1 MGWFDLKR
9 TNIFVKDGFSG
20 TAAVNAAGGLTVGA
34 ATIVVDGYTGIVPVG
49 VQFKFA
55 SHNTVYTVTSTVE
68 TTGNTT
74 TINFSP
80 VATAIAADNNV
91 ITFQRRF
98 MKLRI
103 GEGNV
108 NYVEKRM
115 VEYKK
120 DRGKI
125 TSEGVRLGDEEPMDV
140 SFDIWWDFLTASTGL
155 TPTIEDVLKR
165 RGEAADWIS
174 TAADPCTPY
183 SVDIHIQYTPDCTDQ
198 EKELIVLKEFRY
210 EQLSHDLKAGNIS
223 ATGKCLILEAEA
235 TRVTS
240 F

>member
-9 TNIFVKDGFSG
+9 TNVYVKDGFSG
-20 TAAVNAAGGLTVGA
+20 TAAVNDAGGIGIGDGT
-34 ATIVVDGYTGIVPVG
+34 ATIDGYVG
-49 VQFKFA
+49 VVPIGTTFKFA
-55 SHNTVYTVTSTVE
+55 SHATIYTVTGTTE
-68 TTGNTT
+68 TSGNTT
-74 TINFSP
+74 ELDFLP
-80 VATAIAADNNV
+80 VATATAADNNV
-91 ITFQRRF
+91 ITMMPRSL
-98 MKLRI
+98 KLRV

-108 NYVEKRM
+108 NYVEKRA

-140 SFDIWWDFLTASTGL
+140 SFDIWWDFITASTGL

-165 RGEAADWIS
+165 RGEAADWTS

-183 SVDIHIQYTPDCTDQ
+183 CVAIHIQYTPDCEDQ

-223 ATGKCLILEAEA
+223 ATGKCLVLEAEA
-235 TRVTS
+235 TRVAN

>member
-9 TNIFVKDGFSG
+9 AEVYIKDGFSG
-20 TAAVNAAGGLTVGA
+20 TAAVNDAGGVG
-34 ATIVVDGYTGIVPVG
+34 IGDSNVIVDGYVGIVPVG
-49 VQFKFA
+49 VQFTFA
-55 SHNTVYTVTSTVE
+55 SHATIYTVTSTVE
-68 TTGNTT
+68 TSGNTT

-80 VATAIAADNNV
+80 VATAVAADNNV
-91 ITFQRRF
+91 ITFKPRQL
-98 MKLRI
+98 KLRV

-108 NYVEKRM
+108 NYTEKRA

-140 SFDIWWDFLTASTGL
+140 SFDIWWDFITASTGE
-155 TPTIEDVLKR
+155 TPTIEDVLKQ
-165 RGEAADWIS
+165 RGEAADWMS

-183 SVDIHIQYTPDCTDQ
+183 CVDIHIQYTPDCTDAD
-198 EKELIVLKEFRY
+198 KELIVLKEFRH

-235 TRVTS
+235 TRVAN